1 MANIKSAK
9 KRVRQSER
17 RRKVNLSRSTELK
30 TSVKQ
35 LMKAIEAGEPKEKV
49 VKLFND
55 TQAMMMRAKGKGLIH
70 RNAASR
76 KISRLAKKIA
86 K

>member
-9 KRVRQSER
+9 KRARQSER

>member
-9 KRVRQSER
+9 KRARQSEKR
-17 RRKVNLSRSTELK
+17 RLVNLSRKTEIK
-30 TSVKQ
+30 TTIKQ
-35 LMKAIEAGEPKEKV
+35 FMAAVQKGEPKEKV
-49 VKLFND
+49 MELFNA
-55 TQAMMMRAKGKGLIH
+55 TQAMMMRAKSKGLIH